1 MRKNQTIGSIML
13 LITSIIWGCAFVAQ
27 KVGMDYIGPFS
38 FCGFRFLFSA
48 FFLIII
54 KIFRDLIFYNK
65 LTFFKMERQ
74 KRNKIFLGGILCG
87 ISLAIASNLQQY
99 SIQETT
105 AGKAGFITALYIVLV
120 PILGIFIK
128 KKVKIVEWISV
139 FIAFISLILLCFQKG
154 ELGGIF
160 SIHSYD
166 VGLLV
171 CAIFFSIQILL
182 IDYFAKDNDCLMM
195 STIQFIVCAIVSCLL
210 MIIFEKPQVDQVK
223 NAMIPLLY
231 AGIASGGIAYTLQFI
246 GQKYTRPIVASIIM
260 SLESVVSLL
269 AGMIIINESLTSR
282 ELWGCALMFM
292 AIIISQIP
300 FDKFN
305 KKPKVNHKS
314 SI

>member
-54 KIFRDLIFYNK
+54 TICRDLIFYKK
-65 LTFFKMERQ
+65 LTLFKMERQ

-210 MIIFEKPQVDQVK
+210 RIIFDKPQVDQVK

>member
-54 KIFRDLIFYNK
+54 TICRDLIFYKK
-65 LTFFKMERQ
+65 LTLFKMERQ

-139 FIAFISLILLCFQKG
+139 VIAFISLILLCFQKG

-223 NAMIPLLY
+223 HAMIPLLY

>member
-1 MRKNQTIGSIML
+1 ML

-54 KIFRDLIFYNK
+54 TICRDLIFYKK
-65 LTFFKMERQ
+65 LTLFKMERQ

-139 FIAFISLILLCFQKG
+139 VIAFISLILLCFQKG

>member
-54 KIFRDLIFYNK
+54 TICRDLIFYKK
-65 LTFFKMERQ
+65 LTLFKMERQ

-139 FIAFISLILLCFQKG
+139 VIAFISLILLCFQKG

-282 ELWGCALMFM
+282 ELWGCVLMFM

>member
-54 KIFRDLIFYNK
+54 TICRDLIFYKK
-65 LTFFKMERQ
+65 LTLFKMERQ

>member
-54 KIFRDLIFYNK
+54 TICRDLIFYKK
-65 LTFFKMERQ
+65 LTLFKMERQ

-139 FIAFISLILLCFQKG
+139 VIAFISLILLCFQKG

-305 KKPKVNHKS
+305 KKPRVNHKS

>member
-1 MRKNQTIGSIML
+1 
-13 LITSIIWGCAFVAQ
+13 
-27 KVGMDYIGPFS
+27 MDYIGPFS

-54 KIFRDLIFYNK
+54 TICRDLIFYKK
-65 LTFFKMERQ
+65 LTLFKMERQ

-139 FIAFISLILLCFQKG
+139 VIAFISLILLCFQKG

>member
-54 KIFRDLIFYNK
+54 TICRDLIFYKK
-65 LTFFKMERQ
+65 LTLFKMERQ

-105 AGKAGFITALYIVLV
+105 DGKAGFITALYIVLV

>member
-54 KIFRDLIFYNK
+54 TICRDLIFYKK
-65 LTFFKMERQ
+65 LTLFKMERQ

-139 FIAFISLILLCFQKG
+139 VIAFISLILLCFQKG

-269 AGMIIINESLTSR
+269 AGMIIVNESLTSR

>member
-54 KIFRDLIFYNK
+54 TICRDLIFYKK
-65 LTFFKMERQ
+65 LTLFKMERQ

-182 IDYFAKDNDCLMM
+182 IDYFAKDNDCLVM

>member
-13 LITSIIWGCAFVAQ
+13 LIASIIWGWAFVAQ

-54 KIFRDLIFYNK
+54 TICRDLIFYKK
-65 LTFFKMERQ
+65 LTLFKMERQ

-128 KKVKIVEWISV
+128 KKVKILEWISV
-139 FIAFISLILLCFQKG
+139 VIAFISLILLCFQKG

>member
-54 KIFRDLIFYNK
+54 TICRDLIFYKK
-65 LTFFKMERQ
+65 LTLFKTERQ

-139 FIAFISLILLCFQKG
+139 VIAFISLILLCFQKG

>member
-1 MRKNQTIGSIML
+1 ML

-54 KIFRDLIFYNK
+54 TICRDLIFYKK
-65 LTFFKMERQ
+65 LTLFKMERQ

>member
-1 MRKNQTIGSIML
+1 MRKNKTIGSIML

-54 KIFRDLIFYNK
+54 TICRDLIFYKK
-65 LTFFKMERQ
+65 LTLFKMERQ

-139 FIAFISLILLCFQKG
+139 VIAFISLILLCFQKG

-182 IDYFAKDNDCLMM
+182 IDYFAKDNDCLML